1 LTGKLTRMKKLL
13 VVAAIVI
20 ATSVAAAG
28 RANVAEA
35 WCWPS
40 CSGYGVLT
48 QTTSTYNG
56 CWYSLGEVCSGW
68 NYWTLNG
75 IDKKCWPVCE
85 YYYTHA
91 LVLYGFENSNTI
103 RGRFTDSASTFWIA
117 PRDVSMGG
125 YLRAQINW
133 WPYSD
138 GRMSYSSLL
147 NAAAV

>member
-1 LTGKLTRMKKLL
+1 MKKLL
-13 VVAAIVI
+13 AVAAIVI
-20 ATSVAAAG
+20 VVSVAAG
-28 RANVAEA
+28 VKANVAGA

-40 CSGYGVLT
+40 CSSYGVLT

-85 YYYTHA
+85 YYSTHA

-103 RGRFTDSASTFWIA
+103 RGRFTDSASTFWIS

-138 GRMSYSSLL
+138 GRISYSSLL